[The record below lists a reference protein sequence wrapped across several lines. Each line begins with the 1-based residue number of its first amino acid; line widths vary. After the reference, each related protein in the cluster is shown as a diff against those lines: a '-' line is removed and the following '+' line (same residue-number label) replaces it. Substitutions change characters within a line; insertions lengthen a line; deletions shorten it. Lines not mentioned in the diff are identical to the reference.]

1 MQGVDCLSA
10 SEVTSS
16 NGDEVTS
23 VVVYEWIR
31 SISYLMLPVEGK
43 KSIIFRINY
52 EGRLISAKQHWSNG
66 FACYNTNKIISD
78 MKDSINCWSAVQKWL
93 KPSLNL
99 LVTNVAFPLRRDVQL
114 YSPLVLFH
122 QRLQHFKHSH
132 YQSISFL
139 SCFSLLL
146 LFETLILYTKYIK
159 KSWENYVRKLKN
171 AAFQGEI
178 KIQKGNKSHPL
189 FPLYLLSYLYLVKW
203 W

>member
-31 SISYLMLPVEGK
+31 SVSYLMLPVEGK

-122 QRLQHFKHSH
+122 QRLQHFKRSH

-159 KSWENYVRKLKN
+159 TVERNMSESWKMLPFKVKLRYRK
-171 AAFQGEI
+171 AT
-178 KIQKGNKSHPL
+178 SHIHC
-189 FPLYLLSYLYLVKW
+189 FHCIY
-203 W
+203 